1 MQRTVWRRQ
10 TDTDLGV
17 EKCFGRAEELRR
29 RLVVDVGQGAEM
41 DFKIAVGAKVHNFPD
56 D

>member
-17 EKCFGRAEELRR
+17 EKCLEELRR

>member
-1 MQRTVWRRQ
+1 M
-10 TDTDLGV
+10 
-17 EKCFGRAEELRR
+17 FGRAEELRR
-29 RLVVDVGQGAEM
+29 RLVVDVGQEGAEM